1 MRKDLLERYLSTGR
15 VGLTKPKN
23 DEEAIDLI
31 ETVVELYDEK
41 PTTMSLSEVS
51 NKLKDLLNFWNFSL
65 TFSKIFIKIYDRS
78 KKMPIGE
85 KENGFKRV
93 YCKRKINY

>member
-1 MRKDLLERYLSTGR
+1 MSKEKMRKDLLERYLSTGR

-23 DEEAIDLI
+23 DDEAIDLR

-51 NKLKDLLNFWNFSL
+51 SKLKNLLDF
-65 TFSKIFIKIYDRS
+65 
-78 KKMPIGE
+78 
-85 KENGFKRV
+85 
-93 YCKRKINY
+93 